1 MIADNGRRLFSRRKS
16 RDFFGTP
23 PMAFNPAPESFAG
36 GVTASPPG
44 CRDIA
49 APAFPAL
56 LRMRNAP

>member
-1 MIADNGRRLFSRRKS
+1 MIADSGRRLFSRRKS

-23 PMAFNPAPESFAG
+23 PMPFNLIPESFAG
-36 GVTASPPG
+36 GVPTSPPG
-44 CRDIA
+44 RWNIA